1 MPARASQQTPTATMM
16 PQTTNANTP
25 GILRM
30 NVYTKPTKMAPKN
43 PNPKTYHMLTIM
55 SAYIFSV

>member
-1 MPARASQQTPTATMM
+1 MK
-16 PQTTNANTP
+16 
-25 GILRM
+25 
-30 NVYTKPTKMAPKN
+30 VYTKPTKMAPKK